1 MVKYKSIKKNNFYKK
16 NRRSKKL
23 RKQIQKGAAAAA
35 TTVYSI
41 SDKKKYYFL
50 LFLLYLGFRVGRKTD
65 GLTPLKMN
73 NYCFNV
79 DSKHDKLPKDLPDT
93 LEEDPSLKDMGV
105 CDSNVL
111 VNYIHIFK
119 NTTVTP
125 NVWEFDYT
133 LSSGDKDYTAFIESN
148 LQGLGT
154 TTAAATQ
161 YDAGK
166 KEPAPPTTHNIPIQ
180 LRPVSDKD
188 GTISSLINT
197 ATSSKDL
204 TIPYYESGDVFNY
217 PATATPGYAAHD
229 VNPSVEEA
237 YIQIPM
243 QEYWELMMIFIK
255 SLVVCGHPDAV
266 AAAAGGALPGDANEN
281 LQACNLLSSLK
292 CRWNSNPSRI
302 ELEVPPG
309 NLWHSMTG
317 EDNLSQSLLAPYV
330 GGNGRSSKSSPSSL
344 LVALYTWLTPL
355 TSQDIKEKVFRILK
369 FMGDNQYI
377 FDALIRI
384 WATGKEEIIR
394 TLDRPL
400 AGRVQNVIQSISD
413 NTPETFN
420 DLYDGFIQLL
430 VKGTMFDKVYQNA
443 LATTTAAG
451 EQVLDAV
458 KDMISTNF
466 DKKLWLYVS
475 HNYEQHNVFM
485 DDPKYIDLENKIPN
499 KSRCK
504 DIIRIVGV
512 GNKIATYKAAI
523 AREIDMIDEYTKT
536 VWNYQDFDYKGISIS
551 KDHVINGDDAE
562 YTQYAI
568 NINENAVWIETKFI
582 SDEDKQETYFKA
594 LVDSFTKGGFPGS
607 LPQTLQNSALK
618 PIDLRNNLPNFSDYE
633 KLIRY
638 TKIFKTLH
646 DLDNKTGLFRTDFT
660 PQSSEE
666 GPILLRDYDLSN
678 MGRIPRGVDSRNPYF
693 NWQVSS
699 TTQVIKIN
707 SMGLPQAPKISLP
720 QIKTSKNTPQNST
733 GNNIIFDF
741 YTSLVDELNK
751 LGLEDVDGDYRGS
764 LIGSV
769 LGGITDQHIQNMVNH
784 LYILITNF
792 VEFFNRE
799 MIKLI
804 LNGGLSSVDPTS
816 TPDQIVSLYSTI
828 LSGNNSVTG
837 NNSAEANP
845 MKTDG
850 TQPNVLVNNY
860 ARIKKRFVDGELFY
874 GETTGNAHNV
884 EHKLNSLNSDK
895 KYANAV
901 ARYTYSTDELDKAK
915 ILLSSGISK
924 EDKKKVRTQIEQFK
938 RDQKSAAE
946 EKKLYLS
953 VNLDKNY
960 NIFEITAIIFMRS
973 KTTQIGLLTDLL
985 YLRPNLNTFEKRYVS
1000 KMVKMYA
1007 TFVKFIQNNHFMT
1020 SLDPTLIGPPEKLVR
1035 GGHLGDLGDLNF
1047 YNTINIE
1054 LGVNTT
1060 FSDTNTTH
1068 KYLDYGDGTVAG
1080 VYSLCWFD
1088 SENDQLI
1095 DSVLNK
1101 DGSLNTN
1108 FYAGH
1113 VIDG

>member
-1 MVKYKSIKKNNFYKK
+1 MVKYKSINKNNVYKK

-35 TTVYSI
+35 AATTVYRI
-41 SDKKKYYFL
+41 SDEKKGYFL
-50 LFLLYLGFRVGRKTD
+50 LFLLYLGFRVGLKSD
-65 GLTPLKMN
+65 GLTPLEDN
-73 NYCFNV
+73 NFCLNV
-79 DSKHDKLPKDLPDT
+79 DSKHDKLPHNLANT
-93 LEEDPSLKDMGV
+93 LEEDPSLKAMGV

-133 LSSGDKDYTAFIESN
+133 LSSGDKDYTDFIESN

-161 YDAGK
+161 HDAGK
-166 KEPAPPTTHNIPIQ
+166 REPAPPTTHNIPSRQ
-180 LRPVSDKD
+180 VLDTD
-188 GTISSLINT
+188 GTMSSLINT

-204 TIPYYESGDVFNY
+204 TIPYYESGAVFNY
-217 PATATPGYAAHD
+217 PATATPGYAAHNLD
-229 VNPSVEEA
+229 PSVVNA

-255 SLVVCGHPDAV
+255 SLVVCGHPETV
-266 AAAAGGALPGDANEN
+266 KAAAAAAAAAVAVGPSSPDADEN
-281 LQACNLLSSLK
+281 LQACKLLSSLP
-292 CRWNSNPSRI
+292 CRWMSKPSRI
-302 ELEVPPG
+302 ELEVPPKNG
-309 NLWHSMTG
+309 IWHSMTG

-330 GGNGRSSKSSPSSL
+330 GGNGRSSKSSSSQL
-344 LVALYTWLTPL
+344 LVALEAWMNTLI
-355 TSQDIKEKVFRILK
+355 TSSGIKVKVFRILK

-413 NTPETFN
+413 NTPETFAV
-420 DLYDGFIQLL
+420 LYDVFIQLL
-430 VKGTMFDKVYQNA
+430 VKETMFDKVYDA
-443 LATTTAAG
+443 AVATATTAG
-451 EQVLDAV
+451 VLVLDAV
-458 KDMISTNF
+458 KAMISTNF

-499 KSRCK
+499 KIRCK

-512 GNKIATYKAAI
+512 GNKISTYKAAI
-523 AREIDMIDEYTKT
+523 AREIDMIDEYSKT
-536 VWNYQDFDYKGISIS
+536 VWNYQDFDYTDTAKFS
-551 KDHVINGDDAE
+551 KDVVINKFVAE
-562 YTQYAI
+562 YTQYATH
-568 NINENAVWIETKFI
+568 INENKDLIRI
-582 SDEDKQETYFKA
+582 QDEDKQETYFKA
-594 LVDSFTKGGFPGS
+594 LVESFTYGGFPGS

-618 PIDLRNNLPNFSDYE
+618 QINSRNNLSNFSDYE

-646 DLDNKTGLFRTDFT
+646 DLENKTGLFRTDFT
-660 PQSSEE
+660 PQSPAER
-666 GPILLRDYDLSN
+666 PVLLQSYDLSTSS
-678 MGRIPRGVDSRNPYF
+678 RLPRGVDSRNPYF
-693 NWQVSS
+693 TWQVSS
-699 TTQVIKIN
+699 TTQVININ
-707 SMGLPQAPKISLP
+707 SMGPPQAPKISLP
-720 QIKTSKNTPQNST
+720 QIKTSKNTPKNST

-751 LGLEDVDGDYRGS
+751 LGVEENYGGK
-764 LIGSV
+764 LIVSV
-769 LGGITDQHIQNMVNH
+769 LGGSTDQHVQNMVTH

-792 VEFFNRE
+792 VEFFNME

-804 LNGGLSSVDPTS
+804 LNGGLSSVDPKS
-816 TPDQIVSLYSTI
+816 IDSLYST
-828 LSGNNSVTG
+828 GGTG
-837 NNSAEANP
+837 NNSAEAKQ
-845 MKTDG
+845 MATDG

-860 ARIKKRFVDGELFY
+860 ARIKKRFVDGKLFY
-874 GETTGNAHNV
+874 GQTISNVHDV
-884 EHKLNSLNSDK
+884 EHQSNSDK
-895 KYANAV
+895 KKKANAE
-901 ARYTYSTDELDKAK
+901 ARYKYSTDELDKAK
-915 ILLSSGISK
+915 KELSVSGISK
-924 EDKKKVRTQIEQFK
+924 DDKKKVRTKIEKFK

-946 EKKLYLS
+946 EKKLYSS

-973 KTTQIGLLTDLL
+973 KTTQIGLLSDLL

-1007 TFVKFIQNNHFMT
+1007 TFVKFIQNDRFGAL
-1020 SLDPTLIGPPEKLVR
+1020 LDTTLIRPPEKLIL
-1035 GGHLGDLGDLNF
+1035 GGNLVDPNF
-1047 YNTINIE
+1047 YNTINIQ

-1060 FSDTNTTH
+1060 FSDTNTTR
-1068 KYLDYGDGTVAG
+1068 KYLDYGDGAVGDGAVAG
-1080 VYSLCWFD
+1080 FYSLCWFD
-1088 SENDQLI
+1088 SSNGQLI
-1095 DSVLNK
+1095 ESVLND
-1101 DGSLNTN
+1101 DGSLNKN